1 MDRVTLLMLGMIAVT
16 PCACSASTGAEPVA
30 ISLSPQLGKWQQFVA
45 EASQRFRVPESW
57 IYAVMD
63 AESSGRTVLD
73 GRPITSRAGAM
84 GLMQVMPKTYRDMR
98 VEHGLGA
105 DPYNPRDNILAGT
118 AYLRAMYD
126 RFGFPGLFAAYNA
139 GPERYDD
146 HLQRGRPLPSE
157 TVDYLRKLTAAGV
170 SAAEMDEFKAKFRGE
185 KASKI
190 SSGRELFFLKNGV
203 SASGSTG
210 GILVPLG
217 PEQAGSERPVS
228 R

>member
-1 MDRVTLLMLGMIAVT
+1 MARVTLLMIGMIAVA
-16 PCACSASTGAEPVA
+16 PCGCSASTGAEPVA
-30 ISLSPQLGKWQQFVA
+30 ISSSPQLGKWQQFVS

-63 AESSGRTVLD
+63 AESGGRTVLD

-84 GLMQVMPKTYRDMR
+84 GLMQVMPKTYREMR

-118 AYLRAMYD
+118 GYLRAMYD

-139 GPERYDD
+139 GPERYGD
-146 HLQRGRPLPSE
+146 HLQRGRPLPAE
-157 TVDYLRKLTAAGV
+157 TVDYLRKLTAAGI
-170 SAAEMDEFKAKFRGE
+170 SAAEMGDFKGKFRRE
-185 KASKI
+185 KASRI
-190 SSGRELFFLKNGV
+190 ASERELFFLREGV
-203 SASGSTG
+203 PASGSNG

-217 PEQAGSERPVS
+217 SQSSGSGR
-228 R
+228 